1 MSVPINFSA
10 RFAKE
15 YNVSASHAEKS
26 YEVYN
31 GVSTRDVPSA
41 AWGYSALSR
50 TTVQIAGW
58 VSVFVLLMFN
68 FGNHHGH
75 VETIWLV
82 ALAALL
88 AIGLIIYAFEPRF
101 SRVRTLTGH
110 NKPVGHI
117 EPDWAY
123 DQKTLS
129 GPYSEL
135 TDGQLRALNIDPA
148 RVSHLRVAPKSTA
161 TTTSELTTGST
172 ASEIAA
178 DTTGSTAQQVRR

>member
-1 MSVPINFSA
+1 MA
-10 RFAKE
+10 
-15 YNVSASHAEKS
+15 ASHAEES

-58 VSVFVLLMFN
+58 VSVFILLMFN
-68 FGNHHGH
+68 FGNHRGH
-75 VETIWLV
+75 VETIWLL

-88 AIGLIIYAFEPRF
+88 AIGLILYAFEPRF

-110 NKPVGHI
+110 NKPVGHV

-123 DQKTLS
+123 NQKTLS
-129 GPYSEL
+129 GPYAEL
-135 TDGQLRALNIDPA
+135 TDSQLRSLNIDPS
-148 RVSHLRVAPKSTA
+148 RVAHLRVAPGS
-161 TTTSELTTGST
+161 GST
-172 ASEIAA
+172 AHKALH
-178 DTTGSTAQQVRR
+178 

>member
-1 MSVPINFSA
+1 M
-10 RFAKE
+10 
-15 YNVSASHAEKS
+15 SASHAEES

-58 VSVFVLLMFN
+58 FSVFVLLMFN
-68 FGNHHGH
+68 FGNHQGH
-75 VETIWLV
+75 VETIWLL

-88 AIGLIIYAFEPRF
+88 AIGLILYAFEPRF

-110 NKPVGHI
+110 NKPVGHV

-129 GPYSEL
+129 GTYSEL
-135 TDGQLRALNIDPA
+135 TDGQLRALNIDPV
-148 RVSHLRVAPKSTA
+148 RVSHLRVAPKTG
-161 TTTSELTTGST
+161 TSAITTGST
-172 ASEIAA
+172 ASDIAA

>member
-1 MSVPINFSA
+1 M
-10 RFAKE
+10 
-15 YNVSASHAEKS
+15 SASHAEKS

-41 AWGYSALSR
+41 ACGYSALSR
-50 TTVQIAGW
+50 TTVQVAGW
-58 VSVFVLLMFN
+58 VSVFILLMFN
-68 FGNHHGH
+68 FGNHRGH
-75 VETIWLV
+75 VETIWLLV
-82 ALAALL
+82 LAALL

-110 NKPVGHI
+110 NKPVGHV

-129 GPYSEL
+129 GPYAEL

-148 RVSHLRVAPKSTA
+148 RVSHLRVAPKSATA
-161 TTTSELTTGST
+161 VDTADTAATAITTGST
-172 ASEIAA
+172 ASEIVTE
-178 DTTGSTAQQVRR
+178 TTGSTAQQVRR